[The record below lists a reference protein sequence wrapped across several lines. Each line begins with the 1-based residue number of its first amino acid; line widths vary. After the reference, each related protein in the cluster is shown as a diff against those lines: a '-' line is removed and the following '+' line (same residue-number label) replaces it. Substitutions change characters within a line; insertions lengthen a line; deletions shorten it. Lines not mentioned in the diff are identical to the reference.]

1 MKTSEKQIAPRL
13 TLPEDPLRAREFL
26 GIQSSAIRVA
36 QNPLLVKYA
45 RENHIPIGIPFF
57 DSAMQGILPT
67 DLVVGTGGSGLGKT
81 SFGLEIAKNVA
92 MRGHRVLMIPLES
105 EPNEIEMKLEYQLF
119 AGEYYYDKDKD
130 KSVVFDYRSYR
141 FGKIGSSLNKYYPKV
156 KEIFKQRYATLE
168 TLYRKE
174 GFNIENLREVFVYAK
189 REGFKCI
196 VLDHCHFIEL
206 YGDDPEN
213 IELSRLM
220 KQIRD
225 LNLHYNMP
233 VFMLAH
239 TRKTNKV
246 MPGLE
251 DIRGTSDIGK
261 IATMGICIA
270 PRPGSYDAKSDSVD
284 TIFSVP
290 KARTGGK
297 LNLVGLV
304 RYHIPMQSY
313 VPEYRVARLEGDDV
327 IELKKEELPYWAKG
341 DPFCKNKS
349 QLQEMEFKDEEDMH
363 Y

>member
-1 MKTSEKQIAPRL
+1 MKTPTKIVPEL
-13 TLPEDPLRAREFL
+13 TIPDDPKRAREIL
-26 GIQSSAIRVA
+26 GIDSVSNRFVHNYSFIK
-36 QNPLLVKYA
+36 NA
-45 RENHIPIGIPFF
+45 RDNHLPIGIPFF

-92 MRGHRVLMIPLES
+92 MRGQRVLMLPLES
-105 EPNEIEMKLEYQLF
+105 EMNEIEMKLQYQLF
-119 AGEYYYDKDKD
+119 AGERFNDEKANKKDI
-130 KSVVFDYRSYR
+130 FDYRSYR
-141 FGKIGSSLNKYYPKV
+141 FGKIDHLLKPYADKV
-156 KEIFKQRYATLE
+156 RHLMKERYSTLE
-168 TLYRKE
+168 TMYRKE
-174 GFNIENLREVFVYAK
+174 GFSIEGLRQVMVYAK
-189 REGFKCI
+189 REGFKCLI
-196 VLDHCHFIEL
+196 LDHCHYIEL

-213 IELSRLM
+213 IELSKLM
-220 KQIRD
+220 KQIRE
-225 LNLHYNMP
+225 LNLHYNIP

-270 PRPGSYDAKSDSVD
+270 PRPNSYDAKTDSVD
-284 TIFSVP
+284 TIFAVP

-313 VPEYRVARLEGDDV
+313 VPEYRVAKLSGDEI
-327 IELKKEELPYWAKG
+327 IELKKEDLPYWAAQ
-341 DPFCKNKS
+341 DPFCRNKP
-349 QLQEMEFKDEEDMH
+349 QIGKDIDEIDVP